1 MNELDTELLA
11 AMMANTALRLAAS
24 ADELSRID
32 AVAGD
37 GDHGVNVSAAFAD
50 ASARLTEACPAL
62 PSDVF
67 LVVGRS
73 FSEGGGGSAGALFG
87 AYFAALGKRLALVA
101 NPGVGTFAE
110 GLEAGTLRVAE
121 LGRVAL
127 GDKTMFDALEPAA
140 LAARDAVTA
149 GGDLA
154 VLVGAAA
161 EAAARGA
168 AATADMVAKAG
179 RARYA
184 EAGAVGTRDP
194 GALSVSLMFKAWEEV
209 VMKGIVK

>member
-1 MNELDTELLA
+1 VNGIDTDLLV
-11 AMMANTALRLAAS
+11 AMIANTALRLAAS

-50 ASARLTEACPAL
+50 ASARLAEARPAH

-67 LVVGRS
+67 LIVGRS

-87 AYFAALGKRLALVA
+87 AYFAALGKRLALA
-101 NPGVGTFAE
+101 ADPEVGSFAE
-110 GLEAGTLRVAE
+110 GLEAGSLRVAG

-127 GDKTMFDALEPAA
+127 GEKTMFDALEPASR
-140 LAARDAVTA
+140 AARDAVAA
-149 GGDLA
+149 GGNLA

-168 AATADMVAKAG
+168 AATAGMVAKAG

-184 EAGAVGTRDP
+184 ESGAVGTQDP
-194 GALSVSLMFKAWEEV
+194 GALSVSLMFAAWEEV
-209 VMKGIVK
+209 VMKGTDQ

>member
-50 ASARLTEACPAL
+50 ASARLAEACPAF
-62 PSDVF
+62 PADVF

-87 AYFAALGKRLALVA
+87 AYFAALGKHLARVA
-101 NPGVGTFAE
+101 NPGVSTFAE
-110 GLEAGTLRVAE
+110 GLEAGSLRVAE

-154 VLVGAAA
+154 VLVGAAS